1 MSMQTTTST
10 ISASAINVS
19 AINVSSINVS
29 TRRIDLQRA
38 SDPGDT
44 WNIRPPHLLIGI
56 ICSLIMLGIL
66 GAIAS
71 SALKNFNPS
80 AQAYLAT
87 LHVETGIVTVQK
99 AATGEKFQLEAN
111 QSFLID
117 ADDKVFAQEGEAT
130 ITFFDGSMQDV
141 SGSIYQFETPEPQNS
156 PNLALPAQLRLDW
169 LRQLWHPADGTI
181 APVHSAA
188 SVLG

>member
-1 MSMQTTTST
+1 MN
-10 ISASAINVS
+10 IA
-19 AINVSSINVS
+19 
-29 TRRIDLQRA
+29 TRQIDLQLS

-56 ICSLIMLGIL
+56 ICTLIMLGIL

-80 AQAYLAT
+80 TQIYLAT

-99 AATGEKFQLEAN
+99 ASSGEQLQFEADE
-111 QSFLID
+111 SFLLD
-117 ADDKVFAQEGEAT
+117 ANDKVFAQKGEAT

-141 SGSIYQFETPEPQNS
+141 SGSIYQFQTPEPKDS
-156 PNLALPAQLRLDW
+156 SSLGLPEQLRLDW
-169 LRQLWHPADGTI
+169 LRQLWNPANETI